1 MTSCNLS
8 PGRAQP
14 TCDSKSKIRI
24 QRHRPRFGSSA
35 AKISGC
41 DGRIHRHV
49 APCECFAR
57 LPMRRPPRLPS
68 RDSHPHPARNRILF
82 GAQCELV
89 NVNVGCLR
97 QTVAIPLLPD
107 PSLRCASRAHV
118 WSHAAFSLT
127 LLSLCVC
134 LSLSLSLFAQVIIRR
149 DLSSLWRGH
158 RAPQP
163 TAQPVPSDAHPEPSR
178 YHTHSQRGGCAWCKI
193 PPPAASRRSVEQ
205 QPDHLDEQWF
215 YN

>member
-1 MTSCNLS
+1 
-8 PGRAQP
+8 
-14 TCDSKSKIRI
+14 
-24 QRHRPRFGSSA
+24 
-35 AKISGC
+35 
-41 DGRIHRHV
+41 
-49 APCECFAR
+49 
-57 LPMRRPPRLPS
+57 MRRPPRLPS

-134 LSLSLSLFAQVIIRR
+134 VCLSLSLCAGNHSTRSQQPVARPPSAAAYCAACAERR
-149 DLSSLWRGH
+149 PTRALTLSH
-158 RAPQP
+158 AQP
-163 TAQPVPSDAHPEPSR
+163 TGWLCVVQNP
-178 YHTHSQRGGCAWCKI
+178 I
-193 PPPAASRRSVEQ
+193 PTPISAERRAVARSPRRTVV
-205 QPDHLDEQWF
+205 L
-215 YN
+215 

>member
-1 MTSCNLS
+1 
-8 PGRAQP
+8 
-14 TCDSKSKIRI
+14 
-24 QRHRPRFGSSA
+24 
-35 AKISGC
+35 
-41 DGRIHRHV
+41 
-49 APCECFAR
+49 
-57 LPMRRPPRLPS
+57 MRRPPRLPS

-134 LSLSLSLFAQVIIRR
+134 LSLSLSLCAGNHSTRSQQPVARPPSAAAYCAACAERR
-149 DLSSLWRGH
+149 PPRALTLSH
-158 RAPQP
+158 AQP
-163 TAQPVPSDAHPEPSR
+163 TGWLCVVQFCCCCCCSALSR
-178 YHTHSQRGGCAWCKI
+178 
-193 PPPAASRRSVEQ
+193 AAARSPRRTVV
-205 QPDHLDEQWF
+205 L
-215 YN
+215 